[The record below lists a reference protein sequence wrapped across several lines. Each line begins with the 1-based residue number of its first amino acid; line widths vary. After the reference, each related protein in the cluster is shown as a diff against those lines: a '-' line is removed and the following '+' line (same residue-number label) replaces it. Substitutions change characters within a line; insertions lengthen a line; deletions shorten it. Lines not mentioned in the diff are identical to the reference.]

1 MFHLELRQFPH
12 TVTRFNLDDRELWVI
27 VEPWV
32 REQVFELGER
42 KWSPHQAQ
50 ITILE
55 GPQLSVEE
63 LSLGRGWR
71 SAQRGGKDITEAALG
86 RAKQAIDVRASAEA
100 ETSAPPPA
108 PPAAALAPTSPAPS
122 SAVAEEP
129 ASDPLAL
136 GVQLASLLGHD
147 PARLLSA
154 WRQIVVRAPA
164 LSPSESLA
172 LAERELA
179 APSPGAE
186 PAR

>member
-42 KWSPHQAQ
+42 RWSPHQAQ

-71 SAQRGGKDITEAALG
+71 AAQSGGQDITEAALG
-86 RAKQAIDVRASAEA
+86 RAKQAIAPTSTEA
-100 ETSAPPPA
+100 D
-108 PPAAALAPTSPAPS
+108 AAALAPAPAAPAPS
-122 SAVAEEP
+122 SAAGEQP
-129 ASDPLAL
+129 AADPLAL
-136 GVQLASLLGHD
+136 GVELASLLGGD

-154 WRQIVVRAPA
+154 WRQIAARAPTLA
-164 LSPSESLA
+164 PSETLA

-179 APSPGAE
+179 APSPGSE
-186 PAR
+186 SAR